1 MVRQRLTRLPVRAL
15 RKIGAYNA
23 ASQVG
28 GLFRPPQYAGL
39 RLTPKRLLNL
49 YLVRHQRS
57 RGHTKLRGH
66 PLVLTI
72 ESCNV
77 CNLRCPH
84 CFTGSREVGRAAS
97 MIPFALYERVLSE
110 LGDYLL
116 HIELHNWGE
125 PLLNKNIYDMIRLAS
140 TKGISTVVSTNFSM
154 PFDASRAV
162 ELVSSGL
169 ATLGVSIDGAR
180 QETYEK
186 YRVRGNLE
194 RALNNVRLVTEAKRT
209 LGSKTPNVIWEF
221 HVFEHNR
228 DEVELA
234 RATAEQLGMQI
245 SVDKGWVAGPEWD
258 PGAGF
263 KFFAQPVPERCEYL
277 WSRAVINND
286 GGVAPCCGAFYE
298 EDDYG
303 SVADR
308 SFKDVWNNES
318 FRQARSLYRTRRKA
332 PEPAKRLVCYD
343 CPQTVMWERYGQHL
357 AQGLAKAA
365 FVPGFNANDGFNYF
379 FNRRPSR
386 PAGQRDPGVT
396 EVPPRRTV

>member
-1 MVRQRLTRLPVRAL
+1 MVRQRLSRLPVRAL
-15 RKIGAYNA
+15 RKIGAYEA
-23 ASQVG
+23 VCQAG
-28 GLFRPPQYAGL
+28 DFLRPPQYAGL

-140 TKGISTVVSTNFSM
+140 TRGISTVVSTNFSM
-154 PFDASRAV
+154 PFDASRAT

-234 RATAEQLGMQI
+234 RATAKQLGMQI

-263 KFFAQPVPERCEYL
+263 KFFADPVPERCDYL

-286 GGVAPCCGAFYE
+286 GGVAACCGAFYK

-318 FRQARSLYRTRRKA
+318 FRQARSLYRTREKA
-332 PEPAKRLVCYD
+332 PESAKRLICYD
-343 CPQTVMWERYGQHL
+343 CLQTVMWERYRQHL
-357 AQGLAKAA
+357 AQGLGKAS
-365 FVPGFNANDGFNYF
+365 FVPGFTTNDGFNYF

-386 PAGQRDPGVT
+386 VT
-396 EVPPRRTV
+396 EVSPRRTV